1 MQKKQSNMPYR
12 EICILAVGEIIVSA
26 IVIAVFL
33 IVKKYELSVLLG
45 AILGSVVTVANFVW
59 LAISVNR
66 AFDKALLA
74 RGDGE
79 MDEEAVE
86 RFTAQH
92 GKAIENAAKLSYI
105 IRTVSILAVLVL
117 GFLIKIF
124 NPISAVIPL
133 LMYRPILTL
142 GEIIKMKCIKQ

>member
-1 MQKKQSNMPYR
+1 MPYR
-12 EICILAVGEIIVSA
+12 EIFILSLGEVIVSA

-45 AILGSVVTVANFVW
+45 AVLGSVVTVANFVW

-66 AFDKALLA
+66 AIDKVLAL
-74 RGDGE
+74 RGEGE
-79 MDEEAVE
+79 MDDEAIE
-86 RFTAQH
+86 QFAALH
-92 GKAIENAAKLSYI
+92 GKAVENTAKISYI
-105 IRTVSILAVLVL
+105 IRTVSILALL
-117 GFLIKIF
+117 LIGFLIKIF

-142 GEIIKMKCIKQ
+142 GEIIKRKCIKQ